1 MLRVDPEWLL
11 LLAIAPSLLAFL
23 DRLHERWLS
32 GRTARSDRRRERFSE
47 ALAAVVLYEELPFV
61 IRRRRASSPEDERIR
76 ISTEIRRIQ
85 ERIAF
90 HTAWLHTESPAVAEA
105 YNALV
110 DAVRCVAGGQM
121 RQAWQTDP
129 VANDAEMNIGDVDL
143 SASTPLKDAYLEAVR
158 KRLSWRSR

>member
-11 LLAIAPSLLAFL
+11 LIAIAPSLLAFL
-23 DRLHERWLS
+23 DRMHERWVS

-76 ISTEIRRIQ
+76 ISTEARRIQ

-90 HTAWLHTESPAVAEA
+90 HTAWLHTESPAVAAA
-105 YNALV
+105 YEELV
-110 DAVRCVAGGQM
+110 GTVRRVAGGQM
-121 RQAWQTDP
+121 REAWRMEP
-129 VANDAEMNIGDVDL
+129 AASDAEMNIDDVDL
-143 SASTPLKDAYLEAVR
+143 SPSAPLKSAYLEAAR
-158 KRLSWRSR
+158 KHLSWWRR

>member
-11 LLAIAPSLLAFL
+11 LIAIAPSLLAFL
-23 DRLHERWLS
+23 DRLHERWVS

-76 ISTEIRRIQ
+76 ISAEARSIQ

-90 HTAWLHTESPAVAEA
+90 HTAWLHTESPAVAAA
-105 YNALV
+105 YEALV
-110 DAVRCVAGGQM
+110 DTVRRVAGGQM
-121 RQAWQTDP
+121 RQAWQMEP
-129 VANDAEMNIGDVDL
+129 VASDAEMNIDDVDL
-143 SASTPLKDAYLEAVR
+143 SPSAPLKAAYLEAAR
-158 KRLSWRSR
+158 KHLSWRSR